1 MYLKEL
7 INIIWNKLNAPTGI
21 RTQVNGYLL
30 FIMEGHYST
39 TELLALKNKCPEL
52 NIINL
57 STSFLYQN
65 LLYSRILII

>member
-1 MYLKEL
+1 
-7 INIIWNKLNAPTGI
+7 
-21 RTQVNGYLL
+21 
-30 FIMEGHYST
+30 
-39 TELLALKNKCPEL
+39 LALKNKCPEL